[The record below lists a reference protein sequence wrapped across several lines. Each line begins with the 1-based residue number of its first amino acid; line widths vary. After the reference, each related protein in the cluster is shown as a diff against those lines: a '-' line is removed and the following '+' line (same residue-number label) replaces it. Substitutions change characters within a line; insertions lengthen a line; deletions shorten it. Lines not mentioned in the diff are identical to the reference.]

1 MLEENFLLRL
11 NMEINFEQ
19 KTFVGLPGQEQQ
31 RMVKS
36 KSSPATYMS
45 IRVSHFGVIFPNH
58 SASGRD
64 LCASYIKIG
73 TFGKSDRFRTKKKW
87 HFEWPNQNSKTT
99 FIVHAEIFFVTS
111 YNPMA

>member
-73 TFGKSDRFRTKKKW
+73 TFGKSDSFKHIR
-87 HFEWPNQNSKTT
+87 P
-99 FIVHAEIFFVTS
+99 IFFLFPSVTRI
-111 YNPMA
+111 NPCLKQSDLEKSPQNDSL